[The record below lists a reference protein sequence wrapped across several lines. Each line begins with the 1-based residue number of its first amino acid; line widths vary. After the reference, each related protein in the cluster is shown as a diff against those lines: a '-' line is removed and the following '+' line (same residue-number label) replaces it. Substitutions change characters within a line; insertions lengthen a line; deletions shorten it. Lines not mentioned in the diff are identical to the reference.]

1 MILFDVCN
9 ESYLLK
15 TAESAGWWVYSPRV
29 QQMLAQ
35 NVSADVVK
43 MLWNISSLDCCGD
56 TDWNGSVF
64 YVLSLIKYINAAYK
78 PKESI
83 FSVISF
89 S

>member
-15 TAESAGWWVYSPRV
+15 TAESAGWWVFSPRV
-29 QQMLAQ
+29 QQMLTQ

-43 MLWNISSLDCCGD
+43 MFWNISSLDCCGD
-56 TDWNGSVF
+56 TDWDGIC
-64 YVLSLIKYINAAYK
+64 VLSPIKYINAAYK